1 MSARRSLI
9 FGTRPV
15 LQYPALLA
23 EIHPAW
29 PKLRLQI

>member
-1 MSARRSLI
+1 MSARRSSI

-23 EIHPAW
+23 NIQPAW
-29 PKLRLQI
+29 PKSRLQI